1 IPSGTE
7 VVQEDKYYGP
17 FYSNREVRDDKVVYF
32 FTNLNRETE
41 IKYRLRALIPGYYHV
56 MPTRAYLMY
65 APEINGYSEED
76 RLTIK
81 EKFRLYIPKVQLEKQ
96 RLKNIE
102 VDILKLEPES
112 ARATLSVEVINS
124 TGIELGSASKEI
136 LLKNPMQTETIPFDI
151 TLASGDYNINYN
163 IKSGSEIIEKT
174 KRLHVD
180 GVSNGGVKEQKGKG
194 LIFVMVMVLVVGIGL
209 ILFWLLLRG
218 K

>member
-1 IPSGTE
+1 
-7 VVQEDKYYGP
+7 
-17 FYSNREVRDDKVVYF
+17 
-32 FTNLNRETE
+32 
-41 IKYRLRALIPGYYHV
+41 
-56 MPTRAYLMY
+56 
-65 APEINGYSEED
+65 
-76 RLTIK
+76 
-81 EKFRLYIPKVQLEKQ
+81 
-96 RLKNIE
+96 

-194 LIFVMVMVLVVGIGL
+194 LIFVMAMILVVVIGL
-209 ILFWLLLRG
+209 LLFWFLLRG